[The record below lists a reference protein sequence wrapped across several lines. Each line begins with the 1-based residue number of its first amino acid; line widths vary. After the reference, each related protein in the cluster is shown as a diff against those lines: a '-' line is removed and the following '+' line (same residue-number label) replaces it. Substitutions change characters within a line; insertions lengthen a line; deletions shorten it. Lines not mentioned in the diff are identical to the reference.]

1 MAERR
6 YKAWGETRYTWGTTP
21 TSFRYT
27 GQWQEESL
35 GLYQMGA
42 RFYDPALSRW
52 LSADTLVPGT
62 AASSGGGAATLGYDE
77 QVRLT
82 PLTVGFHET
91 QFLSV
96 VGEENREIAARGF
109 WFQRS
114 EEEKR
119 QSRYQWGPINPQA
132 LNRYAYCLG
141 NPLRWIDPQGH
152 KTHGIGFGITIGLG
166 GGVSGSIMIV
176 WDDEGDIGLAIGG
189 GGGGYAGAGGSAGFM
204 YQQTNADVIQDLQGP
219 VVQTGGS
226 LDLGLSVGGEWVVQK
241 GPESAISGFNANVGV
256 GLDIKIPC
264 PIEMHSMLEG
274 TGIIVFPEPSP
285 IEMDQL
291 EELGYFGI

>member
-1 MAERR
+1 VAERR

-141 NPLRWIDPQGH
+141 NPLRWTDPQGH
-152 KTHGIGFGITIGLG
+152 WTFGIGLG
-166 GGVSGSIMIV
+166 GTGGAGGGISGSVMIV
-176 WDDEGDIGLAIGG
+176 FDDNGHIGIAISG
-189 GGGGYAGAGGSAGFM
+189 GGGGYAGVSASGGVIF
-204 YQQTNADVIQDLQGP
+204 QRTNADIIQDLQGP

-226 LDLGLSVGGEWVVQK
+226 LTLGVISGGGEWVIQQ
-241 GPESAISGFNANVGV
+241 GPESAISGFNVNIGAGP
-256 GLDIKIPC
+256 GLC
-264 PIEMHSMLEG
+264 PIEMHGILEG
-274 TGIIVFPEPSP
+274 TKIIV
-285 IEMDQL
+285 
-291 EELGYFGI
+291 LGTLPPVGPVEIPQVEYFGL